1 MLPGL
6 AGIMSGLGIAAQIEQ
21 TDSRTFIT
29 GNPKTFSTVS
39 YGAEAN
45 REGVVVLVWHGDASS
60 DPGLTPTCTISGV
73 AATRY
78 QPHSTGDGVSEATGT
93 VIFTGTPSGT
103 SGTVAVTWSGS
114 GLAAGIV
121 VLRIVGYSLTPA
133 TTFGGS
139 AASDDGSQAL
149 TLADKAAVIAIAGSG
164 LSGTNIVWSNLTERG
179 DELDQGAGANNR
191 RSWAYDINLP
201 SGGRTVSFTPW
212 DPSQG
217 GNSWSGIV
225 LNILA

>member
-1 MLPGL
+1 MFPGL
-6 AGIMSGLGIAAQIEQ
+6 AGILSGLTVAVQIEQ
-21 TDSRTFIT
+21 TDNRTFVT
-29 GNPKTFSTVS
+29 GNPKTFLTVD

-45 REGVVVLVWHGDASS
+45 REGVIILAWHGDASA
-60 DPGLTPTCTISGV
+60 DPGITPTCTISGA

-78 QPHSTGDGVSEATGT
+78 QPHSTGDGAAHATGT

-103 SGTVAVTWSGS
+103 SGTVAITWSGG
-114 GLAAGIV
+114 GLPVGIV

-133 TTFGGS
+133 TSFGGA

-164 LSGTNIVWSNLTERG
+164 LSGTDITWSNLTERG

-201 SGGRTVSFTPW
+201 AGGRTVSFTPW
-212 DPSQG
+212 DPNQG
-217 GNSWSGIV
+217 GNAWSGIV
-225 LNILA
+225 LDLL